1 MKKIKFALSVCVLF
15 VFNSCGPTQG
25 EAISYN
31 DGIMTII
38 DSLTIEHELLL
49 DQIDG
54 HNIDSLK
61 LTHKLFSEKAKSSLE
76 RAKKIE
82 AFADN
87 KNFRNVALEYLT
99 TMNYLA
105 DNEAKQMVEIMY
117 KDSLQIPQNDVDEI
131 NKLAASFDDTYGKV
145 YDKILSA
152 QIKFAHEWKFKL
164 AESKN

>member
-1 MKKIKFALSVCVLF
+1 MKKLKFALIVCVLI
-15 VFNSCGPTQG
+15 VFNACGPTQD

-31 DGIMTII
+31 DGIMNII

-49 DQIDG
+49 NQIDG

-61 LTHKLFSEKAKSSLE
+61 LTHKLFSEKARSSLE
-76 RAKKIE
+76 IGKKIE

-87 KNFRNVALEYLT
+87 RDFRNVALEYFT

-117 KDSLQIPQNDVDEI
+117 KDSLQIPQSDVDEI
-131 NKLAASFDDTYGKV
+131 NKLAASFDETYGKV
-145 YDKILSA
+145 YDKILEA
-152 QIKFAHEWKFKL
+152 QIKFADEWKFKL
-164 AESKN
+164 EESKK

>member
-1 MKKIKFALSVCVLF
+1 MKKIKFALIVCVLI
-15 VFNSCGPTQG
+15 VFNACGPTQN

-31 DGIMTII
+31 DGIMNII

-61 LTHKLFSEKAKSSLE
+61 LTHKLFSEKAKTSLE
-76 RAKKIE
+76 RGKKIE

-87 KNFRNVALEYLT
+87 KDFRNVALEYFT

-105 DNEAKQMVEIMY
+105 ENEAKQMVEIMY
-117 KDSLQIPQNDVDEI
+117 KNSLQIPQSDVDEI
-131 NKLAASFDDTYGKV
+131 NKLAASFDETYGKV
-145 YDKILSA
+145 YDKILAA
-152 QIKFAHEWKFKL
+152 QIKFADEWKFKL
-164 AESKN
+164 EESKK

>member
-1 MKKIKFALSVCVLF
+1 MKKIKFALIVCVLL
-15 VFNSCGPTQG
+15 VFNACGPTQG
-25 EAISYN
+25 DAISYN

-61 LTHKLFSEKAKSSLE
+61 LTHKLFSEKAKTSLD

-82 AFADN
+82 AFANN
-87 KNFRNVALEYLT
+87 KDFRNVALEYLT

-105 DNEAKQMVEIMY
+105 DNEAKQMVEIMR
-117 KDSLQIPQNDVDEI
+117 KDSLQIPQIDVDEI
-131 NKLAASFDDTYGKV
+131 NKLAASFDETYGKV
-145 YDKILSA
+145 YDKILAA
-152 QIKFAHEWKFKL
+152 QIKFASEWKFKL
-164 AESKN
+164 AETTK